1 MLIQTKA
8 LYQARKERNYLINCL
23 LYLYKKKKTIYYTA
37 KTNLK
42 LVTTN

>member
-23 LYLYKKKKTIYYTA
+23 LYLYKKKKNYLLYSKNKFEISY
-37 KTNLK
+37 N
-42 LVTTN
+42 

>member
-23 LYLYKKKKTIYYTA
+23 LYLYKKKKI
-37 KTNLK
+37 K
-42 LVTTN
+42 LFIIQQKQI

>member
-23 LYLYKKKKTIYYTA
+23 LYLYKKKKKNYLLYSKNKFEISY
-37 KTNLK
+37 N
-42 LVTTN
+42 